1 MARAAGS
8 ALFVAFA
15 LALALAAPPTRADD
29 VVVQVDRRG
38 GRIVIDVEGRLPG
51 PLDTV
56 WAVLTDYEHMGR
68 FMTAVKASAVRRLD
82 DGRLEVTQTFET
94 QIGPL
99 RFGASSVRAV
109 SLRPP
114 HEMHATLVGGDF
126 EAYESSTRLVDQ
138 GAVTR
143 LSAHTEF
150 VPKAWIPPLIGPA
163 TIASETRRQYRQLA
177 AEVARRAP
185 AAASAAAR

>member
-1 MARAAGS
+1 MRRAAGS
-8 ALFVAFA
+8 AVVAA
-15 LALALAAPPTRADD
+15 CVLALAPAAPPARADD
-29 VVVQVDRRG
+29 VAVHVDRRG
-38 GRIVIDVEGRLPG
+38 GRIVIDVEGTLPG
-51 PLDTV
+51 PADTV

-82 DGRLEVTQTFET
+82 DGRLEVAQTFET
-94 QIGPL
+94 QVGPF
-99 RFGASSVRAV
+99 RFRAGSVRAV
-109 SLRPP
+109 ALRPP
-114 HEMHATLVGGDF
+114 LEMHATLVGGDF
-126 EAYESSTRLVDQ
+126 EAYESSTRLTDH
-138 GAVTR
+138 GASTG

-185 AAASAAAR
+185 AAASAVAR